1 MRVQLLF
8 PRYLQAVKFWLL
20 SLMVLTFLKLNSPNS
35 WLFLR
40 EQVQTLE
47 YAVKA
52 ELGCK
57 VRSIEL
63 NLPQRCGAHIAS
75 ATDLAESVNVGRAAV
90 KAASEGVTR
99 EMMVI
104 VRDSTEPYAYHVD
117 HSDVSKIANQ
127 IKAVPAE
134 FINERGN
141 NVTDECARY
150 LLPLI
155 AGEAGPKYKNGI
167 PDYLIIE

>member
-1 MRVQLLF
+1 MKKVTLLGDSI
-8 PRYLQAVKFWLL
+8 RYIGYGLKVPELL
-20 SLMVLTFLKLNSPNS
+20 KDEFEVYQPNENCRFA
-35 WLFLR
+35 LFA
-40 EQVQTLE
+40 QI
-47 YAVKA
+47 K
-52 ELGCK
+52 
-57 VRSIEL
+57 RSTVG
-63 NLPQRCGAHIAS
+63 PGASHIAS
-75 ATDLAESVNVGRAAV
+75 ATDLAESVCVGRAAV

-99 EMMVI
+99 QMMTI
-104 VRDSTEPYAYHVD
+104 VRDSTEPYAYHVE

-155 AGEAGPKYKNGI
+155 AGEATPKYSNGI
-167 PDYLIIE
+167 PEYLIIE